1 MIKYDFKGKN
11 VVVTGA
17 GKGLGKSIAE
27 EFAKAGANVVIAD
40 INTQDAVK
48 AATELSKYGTQILPC
63 TVDVSNYEI
72 MQKMVAAVIERLGRI
87 DIFVNN
93 AGICTSLP
101 IEDMDVA
108 SIEKM
113 IKINL
118 NGTLYGCKAVLPYMK
133 KQQSG
138 KIVNMSSIAAK
149 LGGANISV
157 YSATKAAVLELTACL
172 AREYAPYNININC
185 VLPGIIRTPLW
196 EGMLDEMT
204 NNDASKKDEV
214 FASFTSG
221 IPMGKPQEPVDIANA
236 VLFLCTEE
244 SSNIT
249 AQNLGVDGG
258 QTY

>member
-1 MIKYDFKGKN
+1 MIKYDFKNKN
-11 VVVTGA
+11 VVVTGS
-17 GKGLGKSIAE
+17 GSGLGKSIAE

-40 INTQDAVK
+40 INTQNAIN

-63 TVDVSNYEI
+63 TVDVSNYEVVE
-72 MQKMVAAVIERLGRI
+72 KMVEAVVARLGSI
-87 DIFVNN
+87 DIFINN

-101 IEDMDVA
+101 IEDTDI
-108 SIEKM
+108 SLLNKM
-113 IKINL
+113 ININL

-149 LGGANISV
+149 LGSANISV

-172 AREYAPYNININC
+172 AREYAKDNININC

-214 FASFTSG
+214 FSSFTSG
-221 IPMGKPQEPVDIANA
+221 IPMGRPQEPVDIANA